1 MKLVST
7 LFLSIGLTGIVCAEK
22 STLDIP
28 LKDIDGKKTNLGA
41 HKGKVM
47 LIVNVASKCG
57 LTPQYKQLQA
67 VHSKYAKKGFTV
79 LGFPCCLLYT
89 SPSPR
94 DRG

>member
-47 LIVNVASKCG
+47 LIVNVDSK
-57 LTPQYKQLQA
+57 
-67 VHSKYAKKGFTV
+67 
-79 LGFPCCLLYT
+79 
-89 SPSPR
+89 
-94 DRG
+94 